1 MKSTYLAQTRVKLLE
16 DAAGRWH
23 VVNADSYQRY
33 ATKASEAEALACA
46 ADAGWFVVNPRPVDW
61 EPA

>member
-33 ATKASEAEALACA
+33 ATEATEAEALAHA
-46 ADAGWFVVNPRPVDW
+46 ADNRWFVVNPPMKEV
-61 EPA
+61 A